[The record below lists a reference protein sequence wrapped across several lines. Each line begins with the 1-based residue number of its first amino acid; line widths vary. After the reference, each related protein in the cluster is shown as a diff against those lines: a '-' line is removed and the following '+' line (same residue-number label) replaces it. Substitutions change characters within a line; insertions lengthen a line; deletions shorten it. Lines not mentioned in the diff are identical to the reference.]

1 MSVCAL
7 CFLNGDLRPAKE
19 PWEGIPT
26 CGRCQ
31 TEAKV
36 KARWFK
42 AEVVKFPDMSKL
54 SPEEAVLVRHGARRI
69 FAGNSAAVLMPE
81 EI

>member
-1 MSVCAL
+1 MTYCAI
-7 CFLNGDLRPAKE
+7 CFVNGDLRPAKE
-19 PWEGIPT
+19 PWEGFPT

-42 AEVVKFPDMSKL
+42 SDVLKLPDWSKL

-69 FAGNSAAVLMPE
+69 FAGNSAGVLMPE
-81 EI
+81 KV